1 MLEIDHC
8 DQITDQAATKLVKL
22 SKYFK
27 HIFLVYSIDFTSF
40 DKDIYTFSIEKY
52 IMVLISILSTYQRLI
67 VNRYKLCL
75 IKKSYYSNNNN
86 FNFGKE

>member
-27 HIFLVYSIDFTSF
+27 VKHIFLVYSIDFTSF
-40 DKDIYTFSIEKY
+40 DIHFQYRKVYRGINQYLKY
-52 IMVLISILSTYQRLI
+52 LSKVIS
-67 VNRYKLCL
+67 K
-75 IKKSYYSNNNN
+75 
-86 FNFGKE
+86 